1 MLLLRNK
8 SPAVE
13 QSARKLGNLPL
24 QTGKAADMSE
34 LQTHHCTN
42 QDSEPG
48 SFAVWPNKKC

>member
-8 SPAVE
+8 SPAAE

-34 LQTHHCTN
+34 LQTHQCTT
-42 QDSEPG
+42 PG
-48 SFAVWPNKKC
+48 Q